1 MIHNENNHSVGEV
14 TSLSTSEVIQW
25 PEGLY
30 HENNHSV
37 GETKSTGDSA
47 TATARVV
54 CFQKLPQHLRLQIF
68 HSLTY
73 RNYLLVSPT
82 CTMFKTDLALS
93 LKNNHVLRCIH
104 VPVDYRTLNEAYE
117 RIQKI
122 ALTTIVLGQ
131 GTHVVE
137 EDEDGDNYLKIKCPV
152 NIVGS
157 PDVLDKSTIIVQGG
171 FKITANGVHV
181 EHLTI
186 RGSKWSG
193 VYGSSS
199 FTLNDLIIEQ
209 CGMYGVYAYGSSTI
223 VRCCNVVS
231 RKCQGNGVIADSGA
245 SIILEGRETSIYENC
260 SEGRSHYYGL
270 EVWGSSKIQI
280 VSPLTKE
287 SISKRNRGGEELGG
301 RMEC

>member
-1 MIHNENNHSVGEV
+1 MIHNENNQSVGEV

-54 CFQKLPQHLRLQIF
+54 CFQKLPQYLRLQIF

-93 LKNNHVLRCIH
+93 LKNNLVLRCIH

-131 GTHVVE
+131 GEHSV
-137 EDEDGDNYLKIKCPV
+137 DGDYLNIKCPV

-171 FKITANGVHV
+171 IFIQPNINGTVHV
-181 EHLTI
+181 EHITI
-186 RGSKWSG
+186 RGSKCG
-193 VYGSSS
+193 VRGYSS
-199 FTLNDLIIEQ
+199 FTMNDLIIEQ
-209 CGMYGVYAYGSSTI
+209 CGECGVVASGSSTI
-223 VRCCNVVS
+223 GRCCNVVIS
-231 RKCQGNGVIADSGA
+231 KCQLSGVCARSGA

-260 SEGRSHYYGL
+260 SGGESLYYGL
-270 EVWGSSKIQI
+270 LVWYPSSKIQI

-287 SISKRNRGGEELGG
+287 SISKRNGGGG
-301 RMEC
+301 IGGQD